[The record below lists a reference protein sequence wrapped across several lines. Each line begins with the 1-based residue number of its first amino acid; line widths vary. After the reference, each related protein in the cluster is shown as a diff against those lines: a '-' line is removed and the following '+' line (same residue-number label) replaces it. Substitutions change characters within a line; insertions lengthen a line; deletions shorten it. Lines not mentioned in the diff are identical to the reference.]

1 MSGFT
6 ECRPPA
12 ILNVEEKKKSD
23 VFLHITG
30 IIGLTPNIHLLLS
43 KTSIMNCVPLFLHAE
58 ALTHNI
64 CRTCL

>member
-12 ILNVEEKKKSD
+12 ILNVEEKKSD

-43 KTSIMNCVPLFLHAE
+43 KTSIMA
-58 ALTHNI
+58 
-64 CRTCL
+64 